1 MFAGRNGSG
10 LDKHKKTGNPVGY
23 SLRLC
28 EKFEDLAGCV
38 RIQKEIWGYS
48 ESELY
53 PLRLFVNLSRIGGH
67 VLGAFTTEGEQVGFV
82 ASMPAWHGRH
92 RYFHSLSLGVVRPH
106 ENRGLGRALKLAQRD
121 LALQA
126 GIDSIEWSFDP
137 LRARNANLN
146 INRLGALVRRY
157 EPDYYGHVESRFQQG
172 LPSDRLI
179 AEWWLKSFRVKR
191 ALAGKPLR
199 SARKKPAGVVEIPND
214 IDALLRANIKQARA
228 WQERVRNLLRQ
239 CFDEKL
245 AITGFSHDENSAHYL
260 LDAYEN

>member
-1 MFAGRNGSG
+1 MDR
-10 LDKHKKTGNPVGY
+10 HKKTGNPVGY

-28 EKFEDLAGCV
+28 EKQAELAACV

-53 PLRLFVNLSRIGGH
+53 PLRLFVNLGRIGGH

-92 RYFHSLSLGVVRPH
+92 RYLHSLSLGVVRGH
-106 ENRGLGRALKLAQRD
+106 ENHGLGRALKLAQRD
-121 LALQA
+121 LALRA

-137 LRARNANLN
+137 LRAKNANLN

-157 EPDYYGHVESRFQQG
+157 EPDYYGHVDSRFQQG

-179 AEWWLKSFRVKR
+179 AEWWLESSRVKR
-191 ALAGKPLR
+191 ALAGKPVR
-199 SARKKPAGVVEIPND
+199 NPRQKPAQVVEIPIE
-214 IDALLRANIKQARA
+214 IDALIRANIEEARTR
-228 WQERVRNLLRQ
+228 QERVRDLLQR
-239 CFDEKL
+239 CFNDKL
-245 AITGFSHDENSAHYL
+245 AATGFAYNEKSAHYL
-260 LDAYEN
+260 LDVYEN

>member
-1 MFAGRNGSG
+1 MDRHQN
-10 LDKHKKTGNPVGY
+10 TGDPVGY

-28 EKFEDLAGCV
+28 EKREDLAECV
-38 RIQKEIWGYS
+38 RIQKEIWGYAAH
-48 ESELY
+48 ELY

-67 VLGAFTTEGEQVGFV
+67 VLGAFTTQGGQVGYV

-92 RYFHSLSLGVVRPH
+92 RYLHSLSLGVIRGH

-121 LALQA
+121 LALRA
-126 GIDSIEWSFDP
+126 GIDCIEWSFDP

-157 EPDYYGHVESRFQQG
+157 EPDYYGHVESRFQKG

-179 AEWWLKSFRVKR
+179 AEWWLESLRVKR
-191 ALAGKPLR
+191 ALAGKRVRNP
-199 SARKKPAGVVEIPND
+199 RKKPARVVEIPTE
-214 IDALLRANIKQARA
+214 IDAVIRENIEEAGT
-228 WQERVRNLLRQ
+228 WQGRVRELLQ
-239 CFDEKL
+239 HSFTDKL
-245 AITGFSHDENSAHYL
+245 VITGFARDEKSAHYL

>member
-1 MFAGRNGSG
+1 
-10 LDKHKKTGNPVGY
+10 LDQHQKTGSPVGY

-28 EKFEDLAGCV
+28 EKVEDLAACV
-38 RIQKEIWGYS
+38 RMQKEIWGYS

-53 PLRLFVNLSRIGGH
+53 PLRLFANVGRIGGH

-82 ASMPAWHGRH
+82 ASMPAWHAKH
-92 RYFHSLSLGVVRPH
+92 RYLNSLSLGVVRGH

-121 LALQA
+121 LALRA

-137 LRARNANLN
+137 LRAKNANLN

-179 AEWWLKSFRVKR
+179 AEWWLESPRVKR
-191 ALAGKPLR
+191 ALAGKPVR
-199 SARKKPAGVVEIPND
+199 NPRKKPAQVVEIPID
-214 IDALLRANIKQARA
+214 VDALIGANIGEARA
-228 WQERVRNLLRQ
+228 WQARIRNLLLE
-239 CFDEKL
+239 CFKDKL
-245 AITGFSHDENSAHYL
+245 VITGFAHNEKSAHYL
-260 LDAYEN
+260 LDTYEN